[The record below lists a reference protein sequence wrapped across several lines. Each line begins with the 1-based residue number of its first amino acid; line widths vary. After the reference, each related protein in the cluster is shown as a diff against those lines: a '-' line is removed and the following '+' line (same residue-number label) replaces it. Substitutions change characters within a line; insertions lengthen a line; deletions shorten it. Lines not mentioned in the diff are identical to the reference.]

1 MLNCRKKRKIC
12 LDDGTILEIS
22 EEEDSIFENENDTSL
37 NRDEE
42 YFYDYEDV
50 LNEETLTVEV
60 QRIKKI
66 RKKILDDDEKKD
78 LNERIKKRYE
88 TNDGTISNPELV
100 IF

>member
-1 MLNCRKKRKIC
+1 MR
-12 LDDGTILEIS
+12 
-22 EEEDSIFENENDTSL
+22 SL
-37 NRDEE
+37 KLR
-42 YFYDYEDV
+42 
-50 LNEETLTVEV
+50 
-60 QRIKKI
+60 KKI